1 MIDHVINKTVRQTE
15 SRDHLT
21 YREVTLSMPVLRSSS
36 VQAVSTVLTSML
48 PLFRIFP
55 EVFSKCRANSPSLR
69 SCWFWRSE
77 DWEQGQQSGRI
88 TNTHL
93 LTPTTGRIASPRY
106 QFLFTSLL
114 FLTDLFGVEV
124 QNQTKRLDVEV
135 KLDSLQ
141 SFIILFT
148 VAHSH
153 LSRTT

>member
-1 MIDHVINKTVRQTE
+1 
-15 SRDHLT
+15 
-21 YREVTLSMPVLRSSS
+21 MPVLRSSS

-88 TNTHL
+88 TNTYL
-93 LTPTTGRIASPRY
+93 LAYSNHWTN

-153 LSRTT
+153 LFRTT